1 MTTPG
6 PDLSTP
12 EGSSAAMSAT
22 QTSAG
27 PGAAPDPD
35 GPAHPGALGRLAQHV
50 HFRNISAIYLWI
62 ILFAIFAI
70 WTPGDFLAAGTW
82 RTMADQEAVTTIVS
96 LGLVISLSA
105 GLFDLSAGLTLGAS
119 NATVAWAVVNA
130 HMGIVPAVALGLAS
144 GVCIGLVNSFLVIE
158 LGISSFIA
166 TLATSSVLTA
176 YVTWITANQQ
186 IEISIPI
193 FNTLATYS
201 IGGISWTFWVMIVVG
216 IVIWYVLRYRPVG
229 RHLYAAG
236 GSPDA
241 ARLAGVRTARV
252 TFGALMASSVIA
264 ALAGAILAMRVE
276 IGSPTIGPPYL
287 IPAFTAAFLGST
299 QFGRGRFNVW
309 GTVIAVYALATG
321 TTGLNLVG
329 GPFWLPDLFDGV
341 ALALAVG
348 LSASSAGS
356 QLRTRLSRLGRR
368 DREPAEPSV
377 S

>member
-1 MTTPG
+1 MTTPA

-12 EGSSAAMSAT
+12 EGSSVLAT
-22 QTSAG
+22 LLKQA
-27 PGAAPDPD
+27 
-35 GPAHPGALGRLAQHV
+35 

-62 ILFAIFAI
+62 VLFAIFAI

-82 RTMADQEAVTTIVS
+82 RTMADQEAVTTILS

-119 NATVAWAVVNA
+119 NATVAWAGGVA
-130 HMGIVPAVALGLAS
+130 HMGVVPAVLLGLVT
-144 GVCIGLVNSFLVIE
+144 GVCTGLVNSFLVIVF
-158 LGISSFIA
+158 GISSFIA

-176 YVTWITANQQ
+176 YATWITANQQ
-186 IEISIPI
+186 IEINTPI

-201 IGGISWTFWVMIVVG
+201 IGGIAWTFWVMLVIGV
-216 IVIWYVLRYRPVG
+216 IIWYVLRYRPVG

-241 ARLAGVRTARV
+241 ARLAGVRTNRV

-264 ALAGAILAMRVE
+264 AVAGATLAMRVE
-276 IGSPTIGPPYL
+276 IGSPTIGSPYL

-299 QFGRGRFNVW
+299 QLGRGRFNVW

-348 LSASSAGS
+348 FSSSSAGS
-356 QLRTRLSRLGRR
+356 QLRVRMGRLRR
-368 DREPAEPSV
+368 RGGEPAQPPTHQPSR
-377 S
+377 ST

>member
-1 MTTPG
+1 MSTPA
-6 PDLSTP
+6 PDLPSP
-12 EGSSAAMSAT
+12 EGTSAVMSVT
-22 QTSAG
+22 QTPAG
-27 PGAAPDPD
+27 PGAASQQAEQ
-35 GPAHPGALGRLAQHV
+35 GHGALARLLQHG

-62 ILFAIFAI
+62 VLFAIFAI

-82 RTMADQEAVTTIVS
+82 RTMADQEAVTTILS
-96 LGLVISLSA
+96 LGLVISLAA

-119 NATVAWAVVNA
+119 NATVAWAVAIA
-130 HMGIVPAVALGLAS
+130 HMGTVPAVVLGLTT
-144 GVCIGLVNSFLVIE
+144 GICTGLVNSFLVIV

-176 YVTWITANQQ
+176 YAAWITANQQ
-186 IEISIPI
+186 IEISTPA
-193 FNTLATYS
+193 FNSLATFS
-201 IGGISWTFWVMIVVG
+201 IGGIAWTFWVMLVIG
-216 IVIWYVLRYRPVG
+216 AIIWYVLRYRPVG

-236 GSPDA
+236 GGPDA
-241 ARLAGVRTARV
+241 ARLAGVRTNRV

-276 IGSPTIGPPYL
+276 IGSPTIGSPYL

-299 QFGRGRFNVW
+299 QLGRGRFNVW

-329 GPFWLPDLFDGV
+329 GPFWLPDLFNGV

-356 QLRTRLSRLGRR
+356 QLRSRMSRLRR
-368 DREPAEPSV
+368 RGAEQAQPSTN
-377 S
+377 

>member
-1 MTTPG
+1 MTTLTAERP
-6 PDLSTP
+6 
-12 EGSSAAMSAT
+12 M
-22 QTSAG
+22 AG
-27 PGAAPDPD
+27 LLK
-35 GPAHPGALGRLAQHV
+35 HF

-70 WTPGDFLAAGTW
+70 WTPGDFLALGTW
-82 RTMADQEAVTTIVS
+82 RTMADQEAVTTILA

-119 NATVAWAVVNA
+119 NATVAWAVANA
-130 HMGIVPAVALGLAS
+130 HMGTVPAVALGIAA
-144 GVCIGLVNSFLVIE
+144 GVVTGLVNSFLVIV

-176 YVTWITANQQ
+176 YATWITANQQ
-186 IEISIPI
+186 IEISTPT
-193 FNTLATYS
+193 FNMLSTFS
-201 IGGISWTFWVMIVVG
+201 VGGIAWTFWVMIVISIG
-216 IVIWYVLRYRPVG
+216 IWYVLRYRPVG

-241 ARLAGVRTARV
+241 ARLAGVRTNRV
-252 TFGALMASSVIA
+252 TFGALMATAVIA
-264 ALAGAILAMRVE
+264 SVAGAILAMRVE
-276 IGSPTIGPPYL
+276 IGSPTIGSPYL
-287 IPAFTAAFLGST
+287 IPGFTAAFLGST

-329 GPFWLPDLFDGV
+329 GPYWLPDLFNGV

-348 LSASSAGS
+348 LSASSASS
-356 QLRTRLSRLGRR
+356 QLRSRISRLLRR
-368 DREPAEPSV
+368 SPTPNQPGTST
-377 S
+377 